1 MNDPTQM
8 INRGFGMW
16 LPPPMGPPVPAPLVL
31 EDPNP
36 LSFQPPR
43 PAFTDKRKINWKG
56 MKSGSDKSG
65 GFKAPAFPDLQYQN
79 RVKPRRFYPKK
90 KNSYTQQH
98 ARFAPFAPRNT
109 TSFIIRSKKSGGIT
123 SLVSPCPVTPAV
135 LPTPKFSPSHEVL
148 VDMAKEEWGVDGY
161 GSMSGL
167 IRLRS
172 NPENENEEIEEDGS
186 SGSDL
191 EEHVEVE
198 RRLDHD
204 LSRFEMVY
212 PGDGL
217 PGPGEEREGGHVAR
231 LEEENILL
239 KDRLYYMEREMRELR
254 RRLQVL
260 EATHRVN
267 QFGDVDQNYGEGEN
281 NQEENSIN
289 GNVEAE
295 AKAISEENGGGIVCS
310 EKSVGDCATPVCD

>member
-1 MNDPTQM
+1 MNDPSQM

-16 LPPPMGPPVPAPLVL
+16 LPPPTGPPVAAPLVL
-31 EDPNP
+31 EDPN
-36 LSFQPPR
+36 LIRFQPMRSP
-43 PAFTDKRKINWKG
+43 FTDKRKINWKG
-56 MKSGSDKSG
+56 KKSGSDKSG
-65 GFKAPAFPDLQYQN
+65 GFKAPAFPELPYQN
-79 RVKPRRFYPKK
+79 RVKSRRFYPKK
-90 KNSYTQQH
+90 KNPYSH
-98 ARFAPFAPRNT
+98 PNARFAPFAPHNT
-109 TSFIIRSKKSGGIT
+109 SSFIIRSKKSGGIP

-135 LPTPKFSPSHEVL
+135 LPTPKFSPSREVL

-186 SGSDL
+186 SGSDV

-217 PGPGEEREGGHVAR
+217 PGPSEEREEGHVAR
-231 LEEENILL
+231 LEEENMMLRD
-239 KDRLYYMEREMRELR
+239 KLYYMEREMGEMR

-260 EATHRVN
+260 EASYRMD
-267 QFGDVDQNYGEGEN
+267 QFGDVDQNFGDGEN

-289 GNVEAE
+289 GNVEAD
-295 AKAISEENGGGIVCS
+295 AMSEENGGGIVCS
-310 EKSVGDCATPVCD
+310 EKSAGHCATPTQD